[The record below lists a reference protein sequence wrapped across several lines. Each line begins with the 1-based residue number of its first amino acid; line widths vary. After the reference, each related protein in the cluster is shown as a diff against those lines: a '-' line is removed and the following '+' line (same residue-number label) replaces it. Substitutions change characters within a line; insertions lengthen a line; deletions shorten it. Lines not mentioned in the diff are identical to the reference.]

1 MFSSKEEKIFF
12 SLSKIHYNED
22 SVMKIFQDDL
32 SQYST
37 KEESDKSRIIKE
49 LSTSSL
55 EDIISSIKEKI
66 DFFSFQCDN
75 IIDYVNLLYEIKN
88 LCSIKTVSNEQK
100 RRLMQCEIEIINK
113 MKNLT
118 EIQLQMEIELN

>member
-49 LSTSSL
+49 LSTSS
-55 EDIISSIKEKI
+55 
-66 DFFSFQCDN
+66 
-75 IIDYVNLLYEIKN
+75 
-88 LCSIKTVSNEQK
+88 
-100 RRLMQCEIEIINK
+100 
-113 MKNLT
+113 
-118 EIQLQMEIELN
+118 

>member
-1 MFSSKEEKIFF
+1 
-12 SLSKIHYNED
+12 
-22 SVMKIFQDDL
+22 MKIFQDDL

-55 EDIISSIKEKI
+55 EDIISSIKETI
-66 DFFSFQCDN
+66 VFFFSFQCDN

-118 EIQLQMEIELN
+118 EIQLNIKNVVYCLSNIYIC

>member
-66 DFFSFQCDN
+66 DFF
-75 IIDYVNLLYEIKN
+75 Y
-88 LCSIKTVSNEQK
+88 
-100 RRLMQCEIEIINK
+100 
-113 MKNLT
+113 
-118 EIQLQMEIELN
+118 

>member
-1 MFSSKEEKIFF
+1 MFSSKEEQKFF
-12 SLSKIHYNED
+12 SLSK
-22 SVMKIFQDDL
+22 
-32 SQYST
+32 
-37 KEESDKSRIIKE
+37 ESDKLRIIKE

-55 EDIISSIKEKI
+55 EDIISSIKKKI
-66 DFFSFQCDN
+66 VFFSFQCDN

-118 EIQLQMEIELN
+118 EIQLQMEIESN

>member
-12 SLSKIHYNED
+12 SLSKIHYNVD

-37 KEESDKSRIIKE
+37 KESDKSRIIKE

-66 DFFSFQCDN
+66 DFFSN

-118 EIQLQMEIELN
+118 EIQLQMEIESN

>member
-1 MFSSKEEKIFF
+1 MFSSKEENILF
-12 SLSKIHYNED
+12 SLSKIHYN
-22 SVMKIFQDDL
+22 
-32 SQYST
+32 QYST

-118 EIQLQMEIELN
+118 EIQLQMEIESN

>member
-1 MFSSKEEKIFF
+1 MFYVFFF

-66 DFFSFQCDN
+66 DFFFQCDN

-118 EIQLQMEIELN
+118 EIQLQMEIESN

>member
-1 MFSSKEEKIFF
+1 M
-12 SLSKIHYNED
+12 SKIHYNED

-66 DFFSFQCDN
+66 VFFSFQCDN

-118 EIQLQMEIELN
+118 EIQLQMEIESN